1 MSKEKSEIKLGAI
14 LSYIIIALNMIISVA
29 YTPILTRA
37 LGQSEYGLYSLVST
51 VISYLTVLDF
61 GFGNAIIIYTSK
73 YKAKSEK
80 VKEQKLHGMFLI
92 IYTIIGFIAG
102 LIGVIIA
109 YNTNKIF
116 GQNMTTEELKKAK
129 ILMLILSGNLVFTF
143 AFSIYSSIIT
153 AYEKFVFQKL
163 VNIVRIILQP
173 LIMIILLHY
182 GYKSIALV
190 ILITILN
197 ILSLLINAIYCK
209 KKLKLKFKFGKIDT
223 LLLKEII
230 AYSIWVF
237 LNAIMDKINW
247 SLDQSILGIMSG
259 TVAVSIYSIAGQLD
273 QIYLNFSTAI
283 TGVLLPKV
291 AKMQANNASDEEF
304 TDIFIKTGRIQYII
318 LALIMSGFILYG
330 REFINIMWVGLEYDK
345 SYVIAIILMLPLT
358 FPLIQNVGLSIIQA
372 KNQYKYRVKVLFIF
386 AIVNA
391 VISVFFAKWWG
402 AIGAALGTSLSI
414 VVGQGFFMNWFYYK
428 KTHID
433 IPKFWKNIVLI
444 TIPIFICSLLG
455 GGIKLIWNITSKL
468 ILITQILIYCLI
480 YAIGMYKF
488 GMNKYEKNLFIKPV
502 RKFLKKF

>member
-1 MSKEKSEIKLGAI
+1 MSKEKSEIKIGAI

-29 YTPILTRA
+29 YTPILTRT

-102 LIGVIIA
+102 LIGIIIA
-109 YNTNKIF
+109 SNVNKIF

-153 AYEKFVFQKL
+153 AYEKFIFQKL

-173 LIMIILLHY
+173 LIMMILLHY

-197 ILSLLINAIYCK
+197 ILSLIINKIYCK
-209 KKLKLKFKFGKIDT
+209 KKLKIKFKFGKIDT

-230 AYSIWVF
+230 AYSVWVF
-237 LNAIMDKINW
+237 FNAIMDKINW

-259 TVAVSIYSIAGQLD
+259 TVAVSIYAIASQLD
-273 QIYLNFSTAI
+273 QMYLNFSTAI
-283 TGVLLPKV
+283 TGVLLPRV

-318 LALIMSGFILYG
+318 LALIMSGFVLYG
-330 REFINIMWVGLEYDK
+330 REFINIMWVGSEYDK

-358 FPLIQNVGLSIIQA
+358 FPLIQNVGLNIIQA

-391 VISVFFAKWWG
+391 IISILFVKWWG

-433 IPKFWKNIVLI
+433 IPKFWKNIVLL
-444 TIPIFICSLLG
+444 TIPIFMCSLLG
-455 GGIKLIWNITSKL
+455 GGIKLTWNINSKL

-480 YAIGMYKF
+480 YAIGMYMF
-488 GMNKYEKNLFIKPV
+488 GMNKYEKDLFIKPV
-502 RKFLKKF
+502 RKFLKKL